1 MANLLGELA
10 ELGALGTKPLSR
22 LERLS
27 NDQLIACAKFAA
39 VAAGIV
45 CERHGCEPPT
55 KAEVEKLIALGN

>member
-10 ELGALGTKPLSR
+10 GLDALGSAPLSR

-27 NDQLIACAKFAA
+27 NDQLIACASFAA

-55 KAEVEKLIALGN
+55 KAEVEKLIALGK